1 MKSQKIHLL
10 VIDPQNDFCD
20 IPPALQPFDPLVL
33 AARTARGLPL
43 LNDNGEIQRIAPALP
58 VPGAHNDMVRLAAM
72 IDRLGDKLYDIHVT
86 LDSHNPVDIAHPALW
101 RNAKGDYPA
110 PFTLISEDDV
120 LNGVWSMRNP
130 ALQPVAL
137 KYVRQ
142 LKINGRYVLI
152 IWPEHCLIGSWGHN
166 VHASVAKSLNDWA
179 RRRLEVVNYVTKG
192 SNALTEHYSAV
203 QAEVP
208 DSNDPSTMLN
218 SRLIKT
224 LGEADIILIAGEALS
239 HCVASTVRDIADNF
253 GEENIKKMVLLT
265 DCASSVAGFENLGTQ
280 FVEDMKRR
288 GMQTALSTD
297 FLQ

>member
-20 IPPALQPFDPLVL
+20 IPPEGQPYNPLVM
-33 AARTARGLPL
+33 
-43 LNDNGEIQRIAPALP
+43 GERIAPALP
-58 VPGAHNDMVRLAAM
+58 VPGAHNDMLRLSAM

-86 LDSHNPVDIAHPALW
+86 MDSHNPVDIAHPSWW
-101 RNAKGDYPA
+101 RNEKGDTPA
-110 PFTLISEDDV
+110 PFTLISAADV
-120 LNGVWSMRNP
+120 RNGVWRSRNP
-130 ALQPVAL
+130 QLQAHSL
-137 KYVRQ
+137 KYVES
-142 LKINGRYVLI
+142 LEANGRYVLI

-208 DSNDPSTMLN
+208 DSNDPTTMLN

-224 LGEADIILIAGEALS
+224 LGEADVILIAGEALS

-253 GEENIKKMVLLT
+253 GEENIKKMILLT
-265 DCASSVAGFENLGTQ
+265 DCASSVTGFENLGTQ

-297 FLQ
+297 FLL